1 MTFCNWEAKRLL
13 SLALPVFLAQVTL
26 ILMSVV
32 DTIMAG
38 QVSPT
43 DLAAL
48 SIATGIWNPLL
59 LALQGILLAL
69 TGIIAQFAGAN
80 DKKGIS
86 HYFQQALYLTVLLC
100 ITGFSIAYLANI
112 IILQLDTS
120 PAIASLAFDYIQFVK
135 WGVFGFLF
143 FTTYR
148 NMTEGMGMTKPAFY
162 ISLLGLAVN
171 IPANYIFINGL
182 FGLPAYGGAGC
193 GIATAIVLTVMALA
207 QITYCQMSKKIDAKG
222 LLTPFEKPNIT
233 TIATITKLGI
243 PISLATFFEVTLFTC
258 IPLFIAHLG
267 AVAVSGHQIAAS
279 VTALL
284 FMMPLSLSIAISIR
298 IGNLYGQNKFDQLKI
313 AVSTSYLLAILIAL
327 FLAFITFIGRDVIS
341 QLYTDS
347 PAVIALATSIMILA
361 CIYQLPDALQV
372 AANGILRGLKHTA
385 PISYITFIS
394 YWLIGFS
401 LGYVLA
407 RTDIIVPAMGPH
419 GFWIGIIVGLTVAA
433 ILLMITVSKRFKHE
447 PFISQQA

>member
-1 MTFCNWEAKRLL
+1 MTFCNWEAKRLF

-26 ILMSVV
+26 VLMSVV

-59 LALQGILLAL
+59 LGLQGILLAL
-69 TGIIAQFAGAN
+69 TGIIAQCDGAN

-86 HYFQQALYLTVLLC
+86 HYFQQALYLTFILSIIGFG
-100 ITGFSIAYLANI
+100 ITYFADF
-112 IILQLDTS
+112 IILRLDTS
-120 PAIASLAFDYIQFVK
+120 PAVANLAFDYIHFVK
-135 WGVFGFLF
+135 WGIFGFLL

-162 ISLLGLAVN
+162 ISLLGLMVN

-182 FGLPAYGGAGC
+182 FGFPAYGGAGC
-193 GIATAIVLTVMALA
+193 GIATTLVLTIMAIT
-207 QITYCQMSKKIDAKG
+207 QVTYCQLSKKVDAKS
-222 LLTPFEKPNIT
+222 LLTPFEKPKLT

-243 PISLATFFEVTLFTC
+243 PISLATFFEVTLFAC
-258 IPLFIAHLG
+258 IPLFIADLG

-279 VTALL
+279 VTTLL

-298 IGNLYGQNKFDQLKI
+298 IGNLYGQNKLEQLKI
-313 AVSTSYLLAILIAL
+313 AVSTSYILAILIAL
-327 FLAFITFIGRDVIS
+327 FLACITYFGRHFIS
-341 QLYTDS
+341 QIYTDS
-347 PAVIALATSIMILA
+347 PEVIALATSMMVLA

-372 AANGILRGLKHTA
+372 AANGILRGLKYTA

-394 YWLIGFS
+394 YWLIGFC
-401 LGYVLA
+401 LGFVLA
-407 RTDIIVPAMGPH
+407 RTDLIVPAMGPH
-419 GFWIGIIVGLTVAA
+419 GFWVGIIVGLTTAA
-433 ILLMITVSKRFKHE
+433 ILLMLTVHRRFYRE
-447 PFISQQA
+447 PFINH

>member
-347 PAVIALATSIMILA
+347 PAVIALAPSIMLLA

>member
-1 MTFCNWEAKRLL
+1 
-13 SLALPVFLAQVTL
+13 
-26 ILMSVV
+26 
-32 DTIMAG
+32 
-38 QVSPT
+38 
-43 DLAAL
+43 
-48 SIATGIWNPLL
+48 
-59 LALQGILLAL
+59 
-69 TGIIAQFAGAN
+69 
-80 DKKGIS
+80 
-86 HYFQQALYLTVLLC
+86 
-100 ITGFSIAYLANI
+100 LANI

-207 QITYCQMSKKIDAKG
+207 QVTYCQMSKKIDAKG

-243 PISLATFFEVTLFTC
+243 PISLATFFEVTLFAC

-298 IGNLYGQNKFDQLKI
+298 IGNLYGQNKFEQLKI